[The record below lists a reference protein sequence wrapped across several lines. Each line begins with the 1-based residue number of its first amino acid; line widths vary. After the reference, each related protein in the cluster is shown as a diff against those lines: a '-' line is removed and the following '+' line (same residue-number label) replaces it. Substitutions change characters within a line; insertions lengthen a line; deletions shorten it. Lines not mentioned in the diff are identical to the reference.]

1 MLPAPSITASISLRI
16 SDLDGGTRDLLHPGA
31 KLQIGSHPDSGLVL
45 SGRGVAGY
53 HCVLETT
60 PTGYVLR
67 DRGSRTGTFVNNER
81 LTEPRE
87 LATGDRI
94 YIGEYQLELTSPPP
108 AAARVARKPA
118 SIVTRMPP
126 PGASPIATPSRVL
139 PAAVLVA
146 LVAGGTWA
154 LWPAA
159 APVTPITTIAART
172 AAEATRPASTLAPAR
187 PRTTVHHEV
196 IPGET
201 IADIAARYGV
211 SAVQLIAD
219 HDLNPDQPPPPGTEL
234 VFAAIDPPLAKLRL
248 RHVVEAGDTLTSL
261 GERFDVGV
269 ELLRR
274 YNPGLTGEVTGGA
287 QLIVWVDP
295 QIERRHDEAV
305 RLSFPV
311 AADAISVGAPTSG
324 TLERGIQLPASPYY
338 ERVHPALQF
347 GSSHAIQHLQTAIA
361 RFRQLYRYQGVL
373 VVSDLSKQG
382 GGLLPPHSSHQAG
395 RDVDIWLPAL
405 KGTYQRRH
413 LADDRKPKFAEINWY
428 AAWGLVE
435 SLLATG
441 EVQYVFLD
449 IELHPQLHRAG
460 QRLGATPDLLAQL
473 QWQPPDADPELAR
486 KARHHAPV
494 RHAPEHNGHIHVR
507 FKCGP
512 HEPRC
517 THKVDVEDP

>member
-1 MLPAPSITASISLRI
+1 VQAPASISLRI
-16 SDLDGGTRDLLHPGA
+16 SDLDGATRELVHPGA

-45 SGRGVAGY
+45 AGRGVAEY

-60 PTGYVLR
+60 RTGHVLR

-87 LATGDRI
+87 LAAGDRI
-94 YIGEYQLELTSPPP
+94 YIGEYQLELISPPP
-108 AAARVARKPA
+108 AAPAAPGPA
-118 SIVTRMPP
+118 SIITRTPP
-126 PGASPIATPSRVL
+126 RPPAPGIRARSRVG
-139 PAAVLVA
+139 PALVLVA
-146 LVAGGTWA
+146 LIAAAGGTWA

-159 APVTPITTIAART
+159 APVTPITTIAAQA
-172 AAEATRPASTLAPAR
+172 AAEASRPRPAPAPTR
-187 PRTTVHHEV
+187 PRTVVHHEV

-211 SAVQLIAD
+211 SATQLIAD
-219 HDLNPDQPPPPGTEL
+219 HDLNPDQPPPAGTEL
-234 VFAAIDPPLAKLRL
+234 VFEAYDPPLPQLRL
-248 RHVVEAGDTLTSL
+248 RHVVEPGDTLTSL

-274 YNPGLTGEVTGGA
+274 YNPGVTGEVTPGA

-324 TLERGIQLPASPYY
+324 ALERGIQLPASPYY

-347 GSSHAIQHLQTAIA
+347 GSSHAIEHLQTAIA

-373 VVSDLSKQG
+373 VVSDLSKTG
-382 GGLLPPHSSHQAG
+382 GGLLPPHKSHQAG

-449 IELHPQLHRAG
+449 IELHPQLYRAG

-473 QWQPPDADPELAR
+473 QWQPPDADPDLAR
-486 KARHHAPV
+486 KARHNAPV